1 MTHRKSLILITLV
14 LFAFVSASAA
24 DVTGKWKSE
33 FETPIGH
40 RSYTYD
46 LRVEGGNL
54 TGKAISDRG
63 ETELKE
69 GKVSGDDISFVEMLN
84 IQGDEIRIEYKG
96 KVVGDEM
103 RLHRQVGD
111 FGSMEI
117 VAKRTP

>member
-1 MTHRKSLILITLV
+1 
-14 LFAFVSASAA
+14 VSASAA

-33 FETPIGH
+33 FETPVGH

-69 GKVSGDDISFVEMLN
+69 GKVSGDDVSFVEMLN
-84 IQGDEIRIEYKG
+84 IQGDEIRVEYKG
-96 KVVGDEM
+96 KVMGDEM

-111 FGSMEI
+111 FGSMDI